1 MSYVGVRVRG
11 GVNTASCR
19 YLCENLHNCSSSFE
33 SQILT
38 THLNEMQVIVRDSGA
53 IGGERVRQRERGG
66 KGGLICDRRT
76 GR

>member
-53 IGGERVRQRERGG
+53 IGGGESETERERGE
-66 KGGLICDRRT
+66 RRADM
-76 GR
+76 

>member
-53 IGGERVRQRERGG
+53 IGGRE
-66 KGGLICDRRT
+66 
-76 GR
+76 